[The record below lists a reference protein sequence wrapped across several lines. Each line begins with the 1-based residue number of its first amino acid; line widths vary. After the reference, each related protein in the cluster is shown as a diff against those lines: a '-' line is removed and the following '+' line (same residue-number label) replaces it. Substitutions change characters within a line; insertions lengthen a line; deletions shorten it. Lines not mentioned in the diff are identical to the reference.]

1 MKTPDLTQLIE
12 RGTQMTQLA
21 RALTIAGSDSGGG
34 AGIQADLK
42 TFQELRVFGMTAIT
56 AVTAQNTLGVFD
68 VQTLPAEAV
77 AKQLDAVATDI
88 GVDATKTG
96 MLANAEITALVARKV
111 KEHQL
116 FPLVVDPV
124 MVSTSGHLLLDQA
137 ARKQF
142 IEELIPLATVITPN
156 IPEAEA
162 LTETPL
168 TDLNARKQAAQ
179 ALHALGAQSVI
190 IKGGHLEDDEAVDLF
205 YDGKEFVFLRS
216 PRFDTPHTH
225 GTGCTLSAA
234 IAAYLARGFTLANA
248 VSQAKQ
254 FISAAIS
261 HAFPLGSGHGPTNHW
276 AHRLGGELYAD

>member
-1 MKTPDLTQLIE
+1 
-12 RGTQMTQLA
+12 MTQPA

-96 MLANAEITALVARKV
+96 MLANAEITSVVARKV

-142 IEELIPLATVITPN
+142 MEELIPLATVITPN

-179 ALHALGAQSVI
+179 ALHALGAQSVV
-190 IKGGHLEDDEAVDLF
+190 IKGGHLEDDDAVDLF

-216 PRFDTPHTH
+216 PRFDTSHTH